1 MRKSFRT
8 AILAGAALA
17 LAACNQSAD
26 VEADEGEGADDL
38 AEAVEDG
45 ADGSTGIRSDAAW
58 LQTAPGT
65 VPAASIAGDAENDD
79 APLLD
84 VIDTSAGVDLGGAA
98 GGCAFAHEGYVL
110 FIASNNGGPNGRG
123 LGIAQIAGSDI
134 TLTGSEA
141 GGAQYIESGPS
152 MTNGETTIAIDR
164 AGGDPEVISGGA
176 RRWAAELSVQEGLEP
191 ARVYRPGT
199 WTCGT

>member
-8 AILAGAALA
+8 AILAGAALT
-17 LAACNQSAD
+17 LAACNQPA
-26 VEADEGEGADDL
+26 ETDEGEGADDL

-45 ADGSTGIRSDAAW
+45 ADGSTGVRSDAAW

-65 VPAASIAGDAENDD
+65 VSAGSPAGDAENDD

-98 GGCAFAHEGYVL
+98 GGCAFAHQGYVL
-110 FIASNNGGPNGRG
+110 FIAANNGGPNGRG
-123 LGIAQIAGSDI
+123 MGIAQIAGSDI

-141 GGAQYIESGPS
+141 GGADYIESGPS
-152 MTNGETTIAIDR
+152 MTNGETTITVDR
-164 AGGDPEVISGGA
+164 AEGGAESISGGA
-176 RRWAAELSVQEGLEP
+176 RRWAAELRVQEGLEP